1 MIAKIIATGSYLP
14 EKILTNEDLSKTIE
28 TSDEWISSRSGI
40 KERRI
45 AAENEFTSDL
55 ATKAASDAI
64 NSAKISKESID
75 AVIVATCTPDYTFP
89 SVANQV
95 QKNLNIINA
104 FCFDIEAACSGFVVV
119 LSVAEGLIA
128 SGVAKR
134 VLVIGAETFS
144 KFINWKDRS
153 TCVLFGDGAGAIIM
167 EKSNNSDISGIL
179 GVKIHS
185 DSAGINFLKTN
196 GGVSTTQTSG
206 YIEMNGT
213 EIFRNAVVRMSEV
226 LNELLLN
233 LKIDKSDI
241 DFLIPHQ
248 ANIRIINAM
257 AEKFNVPN
265 EKVIKT
271 IEKQANTSAASIPL
285 ALDHAY
291 KNNIIKTGNLLA
303 FTAIGA
309 GLTWGAAL
317 VKW

>member
-1 MIAKIIATGSYLP
+1 MIAKIIATGGYLP
-14 EKILTNEDLSKTIE
+14 KRIVTNEELSKTIA

-55 ATKAASDAI
+55 ATKAAEEAI
-64 NSAKISKESID
+64 KSGKINPASID
-75 AVIVATCTPDYTFP
+75 AIIVATCTPDYTFP

-95 QKNLNIINA
+95 QKNLNIQNA

-128 SGVAKR
+128 SGVARR

-144 KFINWKDRS
+144 KFINWQDRS
-153 TCVLFGDGAGAIIM
+153 TAVLFGDGAGAVIVD
-167 EKSNNSDISGIL
+167 KACSSDSSGIL

-185 DSAGINFLKTN
+185 DSTGINFLKTT

-206 YIEMNGT
+206 YIDMNGA
-213 EIFRNAVVRMSEV
+213 EVFRNAVVKMSEV
-226 LNELLLN
+226 LTELLDS
-233 LKIDKSDI
+233 LKLDKSSI
-241 DFLIPHQ
+241 NFLIPHQ

-257 AEKFNVPN
+257 AEKFNVPA
-265 EKVIKT
+265 EKVITT
-271 IEKQANTSAASIPL
+271 IDKQANTSAASIPL
-285 ALDHAY
+285 ALDYAY
-291 KNNIIKTGNLLA
+291 KNNIIKKGDLLA

-309 GLTWGAAL
+309 GLTWGSIL